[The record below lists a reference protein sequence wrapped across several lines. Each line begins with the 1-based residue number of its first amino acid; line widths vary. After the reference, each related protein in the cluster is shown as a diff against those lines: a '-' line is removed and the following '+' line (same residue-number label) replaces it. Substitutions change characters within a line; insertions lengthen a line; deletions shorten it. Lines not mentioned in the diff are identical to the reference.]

1 MALNTTTSHSNQFAR
16 YFEKVLLDYAKQTL
30 VLDQFG
36 MSSDLPRGLGSKTV
50 RFFRPM
56 TADSSRVVSLSEG
69 VPITTISSQTYTAVD
84 IDLAQFGELFEW
96 TDILGWTA
104 LLKVMEDGVRTM
116 GEDCALKADDITLT
130 ALANATT
137 GGTKRYAQGGA
148 NWAALAAGTAANFK
162 YISTDGLGAC
172 TALRVNMAPR
182 IGSEY
187 IGIVGPQVGYD
198 LMLDTRWLNAKQ
210 YSDVQGL
217 YKGEI
222 GMLDGIRYVMTTNV
236 WYEDGTAGAEATRV
250 TTPGAKPIYLSIFT
264 GKNGYGTVA
273 LSGQSPYRPQIMIC
287 DTPDKSDPANQLTTA
302 TWKAFY
308 QSAVLN
314 ANWVIAVRSR
324 GTYA

>member
-1 MALNTTTSHSNQFAR
+1 MALNTTTTHSNQFAR
-16 YFEKVLLDYAKQTL
+16 YFEKVLLEYAKQTL

-36 MSSDLPRGLGSKTV
+36 KFADLPKGLGSKTV

-69 VPITTISSQTYTAVD
+69 TPISTISSQTYTAVD

-104 LLKVMEDGVRTM
+104 LLKVMEDGIRTM
-116 GEDCALKADDITLT
+116 GEDCALKADDITLG
-130 ALANATT
+130 ALGHATT
-137 GGTKRYAQGGA
+137 GGTKRYSQGNA
-148 NWAALAAGTAANFK
+148 NWAAEAAATAATGK
-162 YISTDGLGAC
+162 YVSTDGLAAI
-172 TALRVNMAPR
+172 TALRIAMAPR

-187 IGIVGPQVGYD
+187 VGIIGPQIGYD
-198 LMLDTRWLNAKQ
+198 LMTDTRWLSAKQ
-210 YSDVQGL
+210 YSDVSGL
-217 YKGEI
+217 FKGEI
-222 GMLDGIRYVMTTNV
+222 GMMDGIRYVMTTNV
-236 WYEDGTAGAEATRV
+236 WYEDGTAGAEGTRV

-264 GKNGYGTVA
+264 GKDAYGTVA

-314 ANWVIAVRSR
+314 QAWVIAFRSR